1 MTISEKSRTNVYLD
15 SHIKDEAK
23 KLFKKYGISLSEAIN
38 IFLAQ
43 SVYNRGIP
51 FEIKLPNEETM
62 KAIEETREGKNLENI
77 SLDTLKKI

>member
-1 MTISEKSRTNVYLD
+1 MTVSEKSRTNVYLD

-23 KLFKKYGISLSEAIN
+23 LLFKKYGISLSEAIN
-38 IFLAQ
+38 MFLAQ

-62 KAIEETREGKNLENI
+62 KAIEEAREGKNLEKITLNE
-77 SLDTLKKI
+77 LKKI